1 MPIHESPEPGESPGR
16 LLEFLPGTEAPPP
29 PLPDLPVPSRE
40 RFQPLRA
47 GIVNVWQYD
56 EQELR
61 FEDGRLILR
70 GENGTGKSKA
80 LEVLLPFLFDADLSP
95 QRLDPFGGTS
105 RTMEWNLLQ
114 GGRYESRVGY
124 VWLELARR
132 ANEGEDGPREVYW
145 TLGCGLRASQRT
157 RRVDSWY
164 FLSRHRVGGG
174 LALLS
179 PGKAPFLKDQL
190 RQQIGEDGW
199 VFDTGREY
207 REKLDSQVFGLGEDR
222 FSTLRHLLLQLRRPH
237 LSERLDPNTLS
248 EILKESLPPLDS
260 DLIGQL
266 SEGFERLD
274 NEQKELA
281 RVEAAAA
288 GVTSFLEIYREYGR
302 GIARGRAAEVRQSDS
317 RYHKTAGEVRE
328 AEEAREL
335 LETRLDGLAGREREM
350 DAGLAVTR
358 GAIRVLEQSEAMRSV
373 EAIRAKREQAE
384 SLARRASQDRED
396 TDREARHV
404 AERQRGFESAGREA
418 RQLDGERE
426 ESARRALAAA
436 AEARLEA
443 VCSAALEALPERA
456 PAAEATVRAAV
467 RSRGEGVAELKRLA
481 SERDRARL
489 REEGAQER
497 LQEADARLRAAV
509 ERSFAARGDVERQ
522 RGELEEALSSWWS
535 GLSELRL
542 DEAAFALLRERIVRI
557 AAGEGG
563 DLALLAG
570 EAARPRRDALVRE
583 RAALEAE
590 AARIGGE
597 KRAAE
602 EERERV
608 AAARELGPEP
618 PRTRESDR
626 TERPGAP
633 LYLLCELAPGLP
645 EERRAGLEAAL
656 EAAGLLDAWVMPDGR
671 VLSGEHDT
679 FLVPAS
685 GGEAAATLADLLV
698 PSPGHGVGRELIEA
712 ILRSVEIDPAGD
724 GASGAGTDGSFRL
737 GPLRGA
743 WSKPVAE
750 HLGAGAREAAR
761 ERRLLELAA
770 HIAGLGRAL
779 GDIAARGEAL
789 ADRLAALDREAAAVP
804 SAVPLDRAA
813 LQAAA
818 ALADEVRRRTEHGAA
833 ERELAG
839 TKETREAAE
848 ARLAARA
855 RELHLAALLGD
866 LDGYLLRLLAFENVF
881 RELVRSVAAAT
892 AAAERCEQARRLL
905 SDSVSHHAE
914 LSRRARESSA
924 AATTAEAE
932 RAELEATVGA
942 EAQEVLARH
951 QTETRRLR
959 ELEAGRG
966 RLVEEILEA
975 REQRAR
981 VRERVDLRQAD
992 LAERE
997 AERTRAVA
1005 RLERAAG
1012 AGLVALVLGEALE
1025 PSPAWSLTRALELAR
1040 EVERATPDV
1049 ELAPEAAN
1057 RRANRLHD
1065 RFRTLSADLGA
1076 DYQPSL
1082 DQDEDLLLAR
1092 VGYNGREHDVPGL
1105 LEALRDNAESRRAL
1119 LADHERDLLRRHL
1132 LGDVGDHLR
1141 NRLRQARTLVD
1152 DMNELL
1158 TACRTASGM
1167 ALKLAWE
1174 PIPEAAPEVREAV
1187 RLLRQ
1192 DLALLADGD
1201 RRRLEAFF
1209 QGRISEA
1216 RQQWEAVPWREHLL
1230 AALDY
1235 RGWYRFR
1242 ILRRTGGGDWAEL
1255 TRRGHDASSGGE
1267 KAVALHLPLFAAAAA
1282 HYRSARETAPRV
1294 ILLDEAFAGID
1305 QGMRGRCMGLLVDLD
1320 LDFIMTSHE
1329 EWGCYQELPG
1339 VATYQ
1344 LYRDPGTE
1352 GVAAVRFVWNGREL
1366 REELPASAEAPG

>member
-16 LLEFLPGTEAPPP
+16 VLEFLPGAEAPPFP
-29 PLPDLPVPSRE
+29 GPNLPGPSRE

-61 FEDGRLILR
+61 FHDGRLILR

-95 QRLDPFGGTS
+95 HRLDPFGGTS

-132 ANEGEDGPREVYW
+132 AGEDEEGPREVYW
-145 TLGCGLRASQRT
+145 TLGCGLRASQRV
-157 RRVDSWY
+157 RRVDAWY
-164 FLSRHRVGGG
+164 FLTRRRVGQD
-174 LALLS
+174 LLVS
-179 PGKAPFLKDQL
+179 TGKTPLLKEQL

-199 VFDTGREY
+199 VFETGREY
-207 REKLDSQVFGLGEDR
+207 REKLDAHLFGLGEDR

-248 EILKESLPPLDS
+248 EILKESLPPLDT

-302 GIARGRAAEVRQSDS
+302 GVARGRAAEVRQSDS

-328 AEEAREL
+328 AEEARDL
-335 LETRLDGLAGREREM
+335 LDSRLDGLATREQEM
-350 DAGLAVTR
+350 DTALAATR
-358 GAIRVLEQSEAMRSV
+358 GAIRALEQSEAMRSA

-384 SLARRASQDRED
+384 SLARQAIQDRED
-396 TDREARHV
+396 TAREARQA
-404 AERQRGFESAGREA
+404 AERRRGFESAGREA
-418 RQLDGERE
+418 RRLDGEHQE
-426 ESARRALAAA
+426 AARRALAAA

-443 VCSAALEALPERA
+443 VGRAALEALPGRA
-456 PAAEATVRAAV
+456 GAAEALVRAAV
-467 RSRGEGVAELKRLA
+467 RRGEESVAELKRLA
-481 SERDRARL
+481 GERDRTRQ

-497 LQEADARLRAAV
+497 RREADARLRAAV
-509 ERSFAARGDVERQ
+509 ERSFAAREGVECQ
-522 RGELEEALSSWWS
+522 RGELEEALSAWWS
-535 GLSELRL
+535 GLAELRL
-542 DEAAFALLRERIVRI
+542 DETAFAPLRDRVAQI
-557 AAGEGG
+557 AAGEEG
-563 DLALLAG
+563 DLAAAVA
-570 EAARPRRDALVRE
+570 EAARPLRDALVRE
-583 RAALEAE
+583 RVALEAE
-590 AARIGGE
+590 TDRIARE
-597 KRAAE
+597 KKTAE

-645 EERRAGLEAAL
+645 EEGRAGLEAAL

-685 GGEAAATLADLLV
+685 GQEAAEATLADLLV
-698 PSPGHGVGRELIEA
+698 PSPGHGVSRELIEA
-712 ILRSVEIDPAGD
+712 VLRSVEIGPAGD
-724 GASGAGTDGSFRL
+724 AAFGVGTDGTFRL
-737 GPLRGA
+737 GPLSGS

-770 HIAGLGRAL
+770 QIAGLGRAL
-779 GDIAARGEAL
+779 EDVAARGEAV
-789 ADRLAALDREAAAVP
+789 DGRLAALDRETASVP
-804 SAVPLDRAA
+804 SAGPLGRAA
-813 LQAAA
+813 LQAEAA
-818 ALADEVRRRTEHGAA
+818 RADEARRREEHEAA
-833 ERELAG
+833 ERELA
-839 TKETREAAE
+839 EAREAREAAE
-848 ARLAARA
+848 TRLAARA
-855 RELHLAALLGD
+855 RELDLAPFLEDLEGYRRHLLS
-866 LDGYLLRLLAFENVF
+866 FEASF
-881 RELVRSVAAAT
+881 RDLVRSSEAAT
-892 AAAERCEQARRLL
+892 AAAERLEEARRLT
-905 SDSVSHHAE
+905 SEAESYHAE
-914 LSRRARESSA
+914 LARRARESSA
-924 AATTAEAE
+924 AATAADAE

-951 QTETRRLR
+951 RAETRRLQ
-959 ELEAGRG
+959 ELEDGRR
-966 RLVEEILEA
+966 RLADEIQEA

-981 VRERVDLRQAD
+981 FRERVALRQAE

-997 AERTRAVA
+997 AERTRAVT

-1012 AGLVALVLGEALE
+1012 AGLLPLVLEEA
-1025 PSPAWSLTRALELAR
+1025 PRPAAWSLTRALELAR
-1040 EVERATPDV
+1040 EIERATPDV
-1049 ELAPEAAN
+1049 DLAPEASN

-1065 RFRTLSADLGA
+1065 RFRILSADLGA

-1092 VGYNGREHDVPGL
+1092 VGYNGREHDIPGL
-1105 LEALRDNAESRRAL
+1105 LGALRDEADSRRAL

-1141 NRLRQARTLVD
+1141 NRLRQARALVD

-1209 QGRISEA
+1209 QDRISEA

-1242 ILRRTGGGDWAEL
+1242 ILRRTGDGDWAEL

-1282 HYRSARETAPRV
+1282 HYRSARKTAPRV

-1320 LDFIMTSHE
+1320 LDFLMTSHE
-1329 EWGCYQELPG
+1329 EWGCYEELPG

-1344 LYRDPGTE
+1344 LYRDPALD
-1352 GVAAVRFVWNGREL
+1352 GVAAVRFVWNGRGL
-1366 REELPASAEAPG
+1366 HEEPAISAEAPG